1 MTSNDAP
8 YTGPERRIKADRDP
22 TLREV
27 RLEQA
32 GRHGALGRRP
42 LGALLGLRPR
52 LERGEVSSG
61 VDLKHAPAADRSR
74 DSNNGPCISIASQP
88 GSG

>member
-1 MTSNDAP
+1 MRFEQ
-8 YTGPERRIKADRDP
+8 GRRHR
-22 TLREV
+22 
-27 RLEQA
+27 
-32 GRHGALGRRP
+32 ALGRRP
-42 LGALLGLRPR
+42 FRALLGLRPR
-52 LERGEVSSG
+52 LERGELSSA